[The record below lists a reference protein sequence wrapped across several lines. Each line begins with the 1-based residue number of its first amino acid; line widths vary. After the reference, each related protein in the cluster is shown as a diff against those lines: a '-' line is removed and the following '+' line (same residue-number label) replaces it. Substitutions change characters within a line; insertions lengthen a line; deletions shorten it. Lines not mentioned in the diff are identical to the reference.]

1 MRYCR
6 TYELS
11 NYLGET
17 QNLAQLKLYWRLLE
31 VLVIILG
38 PITPHNGKMFRCPY
52 PALFALS
59 FAVEM

>member
-38 PITPHNGKMFRCPY
+38 PITPHNGCE
-52 PALFALS
+52 LFY
-59 FAVEM
+59 FM